1 MNHDREA
8 AIREKA
14 RAIWEREGR
23 PEGHHERHWMEAE
36 REISANAEPTGTT
49 GRNGAKKPAVKA
61 AAKKAPASKAPSSKA
76 AASKTAVTKAPV
88 KKDTSKKTKSP
99 AVKSLEKEQKAAS
112 KEKVDDLTESLE
124 ESFPASD
131 PPALT
136 GTTKA
141 TKRVVKKT

>member
-14 RAIWEREGR
+14 RAIWEREGK
-23 PEGHHERHWMEAE
+23 PDGHHERHWMEAE
-36 REISANAEPTGTT
+36 REVSAAAGAAKAR
-49 GRNGAKKPAVKA
+49 GKNGAAKPA
-61 AAKKAPASKAPSSKA
+61 AAKAPAKKA
-76 AASKTAVTKAPV
+76 
-88 KKDTSKKTKSP
+88 KSP
-99 AVKSLEKEQKAAS
+99 AVKSLQKERKAAS
-112 KEKVDDLTESLE
+112 RVKEDDLTESLE

-136 GTTKA
+136 NASTA

>member
-23 PEGHHERHWMEAE
+23 PEGHHERHWIEAE
-36 REISANAEPTGTT
+36 REIAASAKTVKANGKE
-49 GRNGAKKPAVKA
+49 GAKKPAAAAKA
-61 AAKKAPASKAPSSKA
+61 TAKKAPVSKAPAKKA
-76 AASKTAVTKAPV
+76 
-88 KKDTSKKTKSP
+88 KSP
-99 AVKSLEKEQKAAS
+99 AVKSLQKEQKAAS
-112 KEKVDDLTESLE
+112 HEKVDDLTESLE

-136 GTTKA
+136 NATKA
-141 TKRVVKKT
+141 TKRAVKKS

>member
-1 MNHDREA
+1 MSHDREA

-23 PEGHHERHWMEAE
+23 PDGHHERHWIEAE
-36 REISANAEPTGTT
+36 RELSADAEAAKSKSG
-49 GRNGAKKPAVKA
+49 NGVKKPAAAKA
-61 AAKKAPASKAPSSKA
+61 SAKKTPAKKAASAKA
-76 AASKTAVTKAPV
+76 
-88 KKDTSKKTKSP
+88 KSP
-99 AVKSLEKEQKAAS
+99 AVKSLEKEQKSAV
-112 KEKVDDLTESLE
+112 KNKDDDLTESLE

-136 GTTKA
+136 NATRA

>member
-36 REISANAEPTGTT
+36 REISANAEPAGTT
-49 GRNGAKKPAVKA
+49 GRNGAKKPAVK
-61 AAKKAPASKAPSSKA
+61 KDPASKAPSSKA

-112 KEKVDDLTESLE
+112 KEKVDDLIESLE